1 MYNGCLK
8 HATKLI
14 PEKDGQGKTWQ
25 QILQV
30 AMVTE
35 TEWYAR
41 EAKFL
46 IPRLEFGPNV
56 VLMDGLWMENK
67 TELHSKALE
76 KKSDFRM
83 CLADVNQRGIFNLN
97 L

>member
-1 MYNGCLK
+1 
-8 HATKLI
+8 
-14 PEKDGQGKTWQ
+14 
-25 QILQV
+25 
-30 AMVTE
+30 MVTE

-83 CLADVNQRGIFNLN
+83 WGCVKIGAASFVIYCTT
-97 L
+97 